1 MATSCITPPN
11 PSPLL
16 CKTRT
21 RTTIAKPF
29 LFSSSLP
36 SSIHF
41 ASHPRVSSS
50 LLCSH
55 NTASTKYKKKN
66 WLSTVFA
73 LVENDQLAVPIPTT
87 TAAAPEGDNGE
98 DEDSRFNNSTKP
110 CQVYLCNLP
119 RSSGI
124 SELNDLFKPF
134 GTVQSVEV
142 SRNAETG
149 VSRGCGYVT
158 MSSIAEAKAAISA
171 LDGSDVGGREM
182 RVMFSDDMGI
192 GRGNLEELNS
202 KPKKNLIFESP
213 FKVYVGNLAWSV
225 KPEGLRNLFTQF
237 GTVVSAR
244 VLHDRKG
251 GKNRVYGF
259 LSFSTAAELEAAMS
273 LNGVVQSM
281 FPTFNLHMFLLHMT
295 AVQQGNNDEYSQM
308 QGEKEK
314 KVHPIAGLHMPKKLA
329 ELHEV
334 PEDS

>member
-1 MATSCITPPN
+1 MTTSCITPPN

-21 RTTIAKPF
+21 RTTPF
-29 LFSSSLP
+29 LSSSSLP
-36 SSIHF
+36 SS
-41 ASHPRVSSS
+41 
-50 LLCSH
+50 LLWSH
-55 NTASTKYKKKN
+55 NATSTKYKKKN

-73 LVENDQLAVPIPTT
+73 LVENDQLAVPTT
-87 TAAAPEGDNGE
+87 TAAAPEGDNSE
-98 DEDSRFNNSTKP
+98 DEDSGFNNSTKP

-119 RSSGI
+119 RSCGI

-182 RVMFSDDMGI
+182 RVMFSVDMGV
-192 GRGNLEELNS
+192 GRGNLEALNS

-225 KPEGLRNLFTQF
+225 KPEGLRNLFSQF

-273 LNGVVQSM
+273 LNGVDYCGR
-281 FPTFNLHMFLLHMT
+281 TLLLREI
-295 AVQQGNNDEYSQM
+295 VKPN
-308 QGEKEK
+308 K
-314 KVHPIAGLHMPKKLA
+314 P
-329 ELHEV
+329 
-334 PEDS
+334 

>member
-21 RTTIAKPF
+21 RTTITKPF
-29 LFSSSLP
+29 LSSSSLP

-41 ASHPRVSSS
+41 PSHPRVSSS
-50 LLCSH
+50 LLWSH
-55 NTASTKYKKKN
+55 NTTSTKYKKKN

-73 LVENDQLAVPIPTT
+73 LLENDQLAVST
-87 TAAAPEGDNGE
+87 TAADAPEGDNSE
-98 DEDSRFNNSTKP
+98 DEDSAFSNSTKP
-110 CQVYLCNLP
+110 CQVYLCNLR
-119 RSSGI
+119 RSCGI

-134 GTVQSVEV
+134 GTVQSVEVPFLLV

-182 RVMFSDDMGI
+182 RVMFSIDMGV
-192 GRGNLEELNS
+192 GRGNLEALNS

-225 KPEGLRNLFTQF
+225 KPEGLRNLFSQF

-281 FPTFNLHMFLLHMT
+281 FPPFNLRLLWQDVVT
-295 AVQQGNNDEYSQM
+295 
-308 QGEKEK
+308 
-314 KVHPIAGLHMPKKLA
+314 
-329 ELHEV
+329 
-334 PEDS
+334 